1 MARAMPVIRQSKSAD
16 LWGKILLIS
25 EQWLILIRH
34 LCLLARIIKFAYFEA
49 LT

>member
-16 LWGKILLIS
+16 LWGKILPIS

-34 LCLLARIIKFAYFEA
+34 LCSLARIIKFAYFEA